1 MGDSQNSVESRV
13 AAVESDL
20 AMPIESLLLRWQATG
35 ERDHFERLIIAIE
48 LLASRMAKDTLRRL
62 GVRDPSAVD
71 DTLSLV
77 FDHLRRL
84 AGSANGERSV
94 APFSSRTYAACNHS
108 RIDSGRTYVLWLTR
122 ERAADVARANRRRSR
137 RVIMFSQLDTSTS
150 SLVEGCVDPRPSNGP
165 PGTVPAVFLCH
176 LHDAILQLPS
186 RERLVVELLLEGKT
200 QAIISHALDCCEG
213 TVSRLRTRAVAL
225 LRDLLAECA
234 DCPQAK
240 SPSEPEPATTSGGLG
255 DRERL

>member
-1 MGDSQNSVESRV
+1 MGDPPNSFEPRV

-20 AMPIESLLLRWQATG
+20 ALPIESLLLRWQATG
-35 ERDHFERLIIAIE
+35 AHDHFEQLIIVIQP
-48 LLASRMAKDTLRRL
+48 LASCMAKDTLLRL

-84 AGSANGERSV
+84 FGPANGERSV
-94 APFSSRTYAACNHS
+94 APFSLRTDAVCNPSRV
-108 RIDSGRTYVLWLTR
+108 DSGRTYMLWLTR
-122 ERAADVARANRRRSR
+122 ERAADVARAIRRRSR

-150 SLVEGCVDPRPSNGP
+150 RFVDGCVDPYPPNGQ
-165 PGTVPAVFLCH
+165 PGMVPADFCGQM
-176 LHDAILQLPS
+176 HDAIPHLPS
-186 RERLVVELLLEGKT
+186 RERLVIELLLEGKT
-200 QAIISHALDCCEG
+200 QAVISHSLDCCEG

-234 DCPQAK
+234 DCPQSK
-240 SPSEPEPATTSGGLG
+240 SPCEP
-255 DRERL
+255 DRVS